1 MVMPENIS
9 KLLIPQREKSNS
21 VIATT
26 VLGDSPTAL
35 KDYLEVLIVV
45 AVVVQIQLLVVVVV
59 AVEVKIEIVEPVV
72 PHHFDS
78 KFIMTKSNQS
88 NMQVL
93 VNI

>member
-1 MVMPENIS
+1 MPENTS
-9 KLLIPQREKSNS
+9 KLLILQREKIQQCNCYYCS
-21 VIATT
+21 
-26 VLGDSPTAL
+26 GDSPTAL

-45 AVVVQIQLLVVVVV
+45 AVVVQIQLLVVVV